1 VIGYSGM
8 ADHMS
13 SEHLIGCVGMRTKG
27 LVGGPD
33 AAMIG
38 GIVTIR
44 LFAAAM
50 ARARLPAAE
59 RPLTRVMLDEF
70 HTFGAHGILSDAMA
84 EVRKYGISLVLANQ
98 SVGQIDG
105 RDSDVAHAILGNSGN
120 LFAFR
125 VGPRDATTLAEW
137 LGPEVAPQTL
147 MRLPN
152 HTCIARSL
160 QNGVPLPPRLLRL
173 RAEQ

>member
-1 VIGYSGM
+1 M
-8 ADHMS
+8 
-13 SEHLIGCVGMRTKG
+13 L
-27 LVGGPD
+27 
-33 AAMIG
+33 AAG
-38 GIVTIR
+38 THYRATIR

-160 QNGVPLPPRLLRL
+160 QNGVPLTPRLLRL